1 MTIQEY
7 KVKLE
12 SNSVNKQTTINKKL
26 SHLKTLEK
34 QMQEIFP
41 YQLFPE
47 LLEQEELIFEHID
60 KSGIKDTQGR
70 KYALQDYIQI
80 MELDY
85 HYNYTIS
92 ELKKDKFKVYESE
105 KKKTNFLYP
114 DLKELR
120 LKVEKLVPS
129 KDKLYLNLLLKYNV
143 LRTDLANVKLKNY
156 TNKDPR
162 YQDSVIIYPTLNK
175 VKIYEDIVVKLD
187 SEDQKMIKELKGD
200 YLIEIN
206 CDAENRN
213 GNYSKLVPKLTE
225 KYLSIK
231 LTQTD
236 LRHIH
241 TNNNFKE
248 CGIDKEFI
256 EKYKKISE
264 LCKRNGHCFDTALET
279 YNYNFIVYP
288 SL

>member
-7 KVKLE
+7 KIKLE
-12 SNSVNKQTTINKKL
+12 SNSSNKQGTINKKL

-34 QMQEIFP
+34 QLQETFP
-41 YQLFPE
+41 DILFPE

-60 KSGIKDTQGR
+60 NSGIKDTQGR

-80 MELDY
+80 MGLQDKY
-85 HYNYTIS
+85 HYTIDK
-92 ELKKDKFKVYESE
+92 LKEGKFQVYESE
-105 KKKTNFLYP
+105 KKKLDHKYP

-120 LKVEKLVPS
+120 LLVEKVEKS
-129 KDKLYLNLLLKYNV
+129 KEKLYLNLLLKYNV

-162 YQDSVIIYPTLNK
+162 YIDGVIIYPTLNK
-175 VKIYEDIVVKLD
+175 VKIYEDVITKLD
-187 SEDQKMIKELKGD
+187 SEDEEMIKELTGD

-248 CGIDKEFI
+248 CSIDKEFI
-256 EKYKKISE
+256 EKYKRISE
-264 LCKRNGHCFDTALET
+264 LCKRNGHCLETALET
-279 YNYNFIVYP
+279 YLSN
-288 SL
+288 